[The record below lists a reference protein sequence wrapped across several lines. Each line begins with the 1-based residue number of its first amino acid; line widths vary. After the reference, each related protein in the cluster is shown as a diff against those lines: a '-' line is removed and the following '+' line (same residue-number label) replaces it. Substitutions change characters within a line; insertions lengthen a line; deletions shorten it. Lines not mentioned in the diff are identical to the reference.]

1 MKKLLLLSSFLYLAY
16 SAPVCAADASKITC
30 EQIPSCTDLG
40 YKDTITS
47 DCSNPIRCPYDSTKG
62 ICLDDI
68 SPIKSFSNCK
78 VGQYITSADNKIICS
93 DDSIAGS
100 KKIVT
105 HTGGSYL
112 YYFDP
117 DNIDSFNIPL
127 ALYDA
132 DKTTN
137 SATMLTAISQT
148 QPMCKLIPSKII
160 SDKAT
165 SIVAKLKGNDI
176 FKPNET
182 KVMSIS
188 STGVIKSQQ
197 AFVANL
203 PTKYLCARGITENGT
218 VSIFN
223 PTVNLSKPEGSSGV
237 MTFSDAV
244 NWAGST
250 TISTAKSA
258 MAAKCMNNL
267 LKAPVGMNIASYNG
281 LIFFSDVVVNV
292 KNGAIIK
299 ARMNDAK
306 TLGDLG
312 YDFSGNFYYIC
323 EGNAKEQTWALS
335 ECSVGDYLNTVAG
348 GSSNCS
354 GVNKDGSGRIVTA
367 TDANYVY
374 YTTPTDFYNSITLLG
389 NYTLSGA
396 TTAMNSITGGCK
408 TLQSTDIARYKEKVK
423 EASNNGYG
431 DAVGNIY
438 FYVSDKPNKL
448 YYYNKSGDTFSI
460 MSSST
465 TKYKVYYV
473 CAKKQ
478 SKSSGT
484 TGDTIINK
492 PSTGVSGG
500 SF

>member
-30 EQIPSCTDLG
+30 EQTPSCTSLG
-40 YKDTITS
+40 YNDTITAS
-47 DCSNPIRCPYDSTKG
+47 CSNPIRCPYDSTKG
-62 ICLDDI
+62 VCLDDI

-78 VGQYITSADNKIICS
+78 VGQYLTSANNKIVCS
-93 DDSIAGS
+93 DYPIGGS

-105 HTGGSYL
+105 HIDSSYV

-137 SATMLTAISQT
+137 STTMLTAISQT
-148 QPMCKLIPSKII
+148 QPTCKLIPSTII
-160 SDKAT
+160 NDNQT
-165 SIVAKLKGNDI
+165 SMAKLKGNDI
-176 FKPNET
+176 FRPNET
-182 KVMSIS
+182 YVMSIS
-188 STGVIKSQQ
+188 SAGSIRTQL
-197 AFVANL
+197 AFKAKL

-223 PTVNLSKPEGSSGV
+223 PTANLLKPEGSSGV
-237 MTFSDAV
+237 MVFSDGV
-244 NWAGST
+244 SWTSST
-250 TISTAKSA
+250 TISTAKSS
-258 MAAKCMNNL
+258 MAAKCMNKL
-267 LKAPVGMNIASYNG
+267 LNVPVGMSIASYNG

-292 KNGAIIK
+292 KDGAIIN
-299 ARMNDAK
+299 AGTRDPK

-323 EGNAKEQTWALS
+323 DGHAKEQTWALS
-335 ECSVGDYLNTVAG
+335 ECSAGDYLNTPAG

-389 NYTLSGA
+389 SYTISGA

-423 EASNNGYG
+423 EASNNGAG
-431 DAVGNIY
+431 DAVGDIY

-448 YYYNKSGDTFSI
+448 YYYDKSSDTFYTH
-460 MSSST
+460 SSST
-465 TKYKVYYV
+465 STYKVYYV
-473 CAKKQ
+473 CAKRQ
-478 SKSSGT
+478 SKSGNTGGT
-484 TGDTIINK
+484 NIGD
-492 PSTGVSGG
+492 PVVGG
-500 SF
+500 GTLVN